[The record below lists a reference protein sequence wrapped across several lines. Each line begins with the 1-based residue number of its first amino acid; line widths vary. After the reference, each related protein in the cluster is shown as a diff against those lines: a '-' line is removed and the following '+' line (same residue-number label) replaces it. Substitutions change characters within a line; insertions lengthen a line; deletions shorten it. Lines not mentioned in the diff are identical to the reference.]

1 MIHDDDDEPD
11 QLPEF
16 TNLKHLEFTL
26 GNKDYYYD
34 LFEAYIE
41 ACPCLETIVLKVGIF
56 DATNNTKKR
65 RNMLM
70 KMAEGKC
77 KIIFLE
83 TICNDERITER
94 SQILRLDWQ
103 TLKLDY
109 LTMKTVARQLI

>member
-1 MIHDDDDEPD
+1 MIPLS
-11 QLPEF
+11 LPLRCCRSAGVPWCECSEGCRSAGICRQKSEG
-16 TNLKHLEFTL
+16 L
-26 GNKDYYYD
+26 NKAWD
-34 LFEAYIE
+34 FS
-41 ACPCLETIVLKVGIF
+41 VGIF

-94 SQILRLDWQ
+94 SMSQNS
-103 TLKLDY
+103 TKS
-109 LTMKTVARQLI
+109 